1 VTNLVESRRQ
11 HEESA
16 VVELP
21 NPNAIFGGEVELI
34 RLLDREGG
42 VPRIE
47 IADRERAVLGGR
59 VTVFDQELAQGLG
72 TSVNAPTL
80 GIGKEE
86 LLISGEAVD
95 RGRFLAV
102 EGGTIGVVRRRE
114 TREVSNVLTQCLLTV
129 HAEISEGFVLIKLS
143 YEGFARRF
151 ELL

>member
-59 VTVFDQELAQGLG
+59 VTVFDQELAERK
-72 TSVNAPTL
+72 N
-80 GIGKEE
+80 
-86 LLISGEAVD
+86 
-95 RGRFLAV
+95 
-102 EGGTIGVVRRRE
+102 
-114 TREVSNVLTQCLLTV
+114 C
-129 HAEISEGFVLIKLS
+129 
-143 YEGFARRF
+143 
-151 ELL
+151 